1 MRHEV
6 KLTSQA
12 IVQIEEI
19 AELDFMPSRCLSYR
33 GYGCGSGKQDT
44 SANIVSEI
52 SDIIKTCYIQKDTGT
67 EELSGDMFFRGLYEY
82 LSLKISDRRQKAEQ
96 EGAKLNDRYIY
107 K

>member
-19 AELDFMPSRCLSYR
+19 AEPDFMPSRCLPYK

-44 SANIVSEI
+44 SANIVSGI

-67 EELSGDMFFRGLYEY
+67 EEMTGDMFSEELYEY
-82 LSLKISDRRQKAEQ
+82 LSLKISDRRQRAEQ
-96 EGAKLNDRYIY
+96 AI
-107 K
+107 

>member
-19 AELDFMPSRCLSYR
+19 AELDFIPSRCLSYR